1 MTPEQYQD
9 FYGDQ
14 TRWFIGKVVS
24 IEDPMQLGRIRVR
37 IHGIHTD
44 NTQEIPDDGLPWAQT
59 IVPITEGGTNGL
71 GNITGI
77 QPNARVFGIFL
88 DGANSQLPLI
98 LGSLPK
104 LEESSA
110 GGRSTDQR
118 IRGGDDGKNSL
129 TITKKPNSN
138 IGEPDDPYAAVYPNN
153 AVHRTPSGHVIEL
166 DDTEDAE
173 RIHIYHR
180 SGTHI
185 EMHPNGDVVTH
196 HKNGFRTVTGNDKL
210 EVTENMEI
218 KVGKDLKITVGGNM
232 TQTVTGNETVTVG
245 KDQTV
250 TTGGKIFLN

>member
-1 MTPEQYQD
+1 
-9 FYGDQ
+9 
-14 TRWFIGKVVS
+14 
-24 IEDPMQLGRIRVR
+24 MQLGRIRVR

-118 IRGGDDGKNSL
+118 IRGGDDGKLAS
-129 TITKKPNSN
+129 
-138 IGEPDDPYAAVYPNN
+138 DPACNDCNRLAI
-153 AVHRTPSGHVIEL
+153 ARLDRGHG
-166 DDTEDAE
+166 APFQPCAQP
-173 RIHIYHR
+173 
-180 SGTHI
+180 GA
-185 EMHPNGDVVTH
+185 
-196 HKNGFRTVTGNDKL
+196 
-210 EVTENMEI
+210 
-218 KVGKDLKITVGGNM
+218 KIP
-232 TQTVTGNETVTVG
+232 
-245 KDQTV
+245 
-250 TTGGKIFLN
+250 